1 MYNAENFV
9 NVQREMCFDVHCP
22 SAARKKNPKK
32 NRVQCQKR
40 CQRTTGQNSVNVQC
54 ENFVSVQVCKCENIS
69 LHNTENFV
77 NVQL

>member
-1 MYNAENFV
+1 MCSVGCVLMYIV
-9 NVQREMCFDVHCP
+9 RQQLV
-22 SAARKKNPKK
+22 KKIQK
-32 NRVQCQKR
+32 NCVQCQKR